1 MSVYAPLKYDNTINW
16 PLVVWPAISAVSP
29 NTGKQREE
37 KLAGAKSHGPAGHRV
52 QLAQSPVK
60 PRKLEHNADRHFF
73 PFPSDSATNKEMAL
87 LVTFHMIVPSLTL
100 SQLSMGVTP
109 GLPVSPFSPLAP
121 AMPGT
126 PGSPWEQPSPQ
137 LPWRKT
143 HTNSL
148 HAQKWA
154 KWSGKGW
161 KITGYN

>member
-1 MSVYAPLKYDNTINW
+1 MACNFCSLSKHW
-16 PLVVWPAISAVSP
+16 KQKRGEVS
-29 NTGKQREE
+29 
-37 KLAGAKSHGPAGHRV
+37 GAKSHGPAGHRV
-52 QLAQSPVK
+52 QLARSRVK
-60 PRKLEHNADRHFF
+60 PCKLEHNAGCHFFF
-73 PFPSDSATNKEMAL
+73 PFPSDSATNKEIL
-87 LVTFHMIVPSLTL
+87 LVTFHMILQSLTL

-137 LPWRKT
+137 LPWKKT

-148 HAQKWA
+148 HAQKRA